1 MPHGPTQCD
10 LAVETGIPQTTLSHW
25 VRQSTRVI
33 PVSDKKAHESAGGS
47 RRPEDWSAEER
58 LRVVTEASKLSD
70 EELGELLR
78 REGLHEETLEAW
90 REAALE
96 ALRPAPR
103 GMKAAAD
110 AKKIKELEREL
121 ARKDK
126 ALAETAALLVL
137 KKKAQAI
144 WGGGDDDTDDKPEK

>member
-1 MPHGPTQCD
+1 MPHGPTQSD

-25 VRQSTRVI
+25 VRRSINVL
-33 PVSDKKAHESAGGS
+33 PVSDKNTPGSASGS
-47 RRPEDWSAEER
+47 RRPEDWTAQER
-58 LRVVTEASKLSD
+58 LRVVIEAGKLSD
-70 EELGELLR
+70 QELGEFLR

-103 GMKAAAD
+103 GMKPAAD
-110 AKKIKELEREL
+110 GKKIKELEREL

-126 ALAETAALLVL
+126 ALAEAAALLIL

-144 WGGGDDDTDDKPEK
+144 WGGEDDDTDGKPEK